1 MKILTSGPYFFLCLF
16 ILLQTELKSQSI
28 SVDQKILNYQKL
40 VKQHKSTNA
49 ELAKMYADSM
59 LFYVNQTTND
69 SLATAGIFDYGSF
82 LLMKGESSQSIPH
95 LEKSR
100 ELATLRKD
108 TSMIVNS
115 INNLAIAHYRLGAY
129 DKSLELLGQIENTI
143 NLSTNKLRQV
153 MVSNLRGLVYKAMG
167 NYDAALASFKQIL
180 VAIDKDPDYA
190 NQKLT
195 ALDNLA
201 SISIAQEDYLSA
213 KETLL
218 EVLMLKNDRLPSLVK
233 LSTVY
238 YRLNQIDSSEQ
249 IMAKAIA
256 LAEKSN
262 MTYALAALYNNSG
275 IRKNE
280 SGDYVEAL
288 SLLRKAYDYGKESG
302 AVKFLL
308 VTYEEMAK
316 AYEGLNDPSL
326 ALENFKKYYL
336 LKDSVDSKALK
347 ERVEELQTKY
357 DVEQKE
363 RQIEFLEAEKV
374 IATLEM
380 ESIKKNNALI
390 LVVAIFLL
398 AILLIS
404 VSFYLTIRKSKKEL
418 EQLNA
423 KKDKFFAIIAHDLRN
438 EISALTGF
446 DVIIKSYLDQGNYTK
461 VEQLS
466 EAINKQSEQLS
477 HLLDN
482 LLKWAFSQLNTVPY
496 HPSKIRL
503 LELITGLKD
512 QFKRLAASKNI
523 TINISIGED
532 VCLFADPD
540 SIQLIFRNLIVN
552 AIKFS
557 NDGVITVVAKGVDS
571 CWEIIVEDQGIG
583 MTQEQVS
590 SLFDIQ
596 KSQTH
601 KGTRGELGSGLGL
614 YLVKEYVLIN
624 NGRISVNSELDKG
637 TAIGVLLPKCI
648 K

>member
-28 SVDQKILNYQKL
+28 SVDQKVLNYQKL

-69 SLATAGIFDYGSF
+69 SLATVGIFDYGSF

-95 LEKSR
+95 LDKSR

-249 IMAKAIA
+249 IMAKAIS